1 MKYKTIYVHEPDY
14 PQVLKFVY
22 PLCGV
27 IMVNLDAQPGA
38 NLIRLS
44 YSTFAALVSLPII

>member
-1 MKYKTIYVHEPDY
+1 MKYKAIYIHEPDY

-27 IMVNLDAQPGA
+27 IMVNLDAQLGA
-38 NLIRLS
+38 NLIRLF
-44 YSTFAALVSLPII
+44 YSTFFSASFFAKT

>member
-1 MKYKTIYVHEPDY
+1 MQYKTIYIHEPDY

-22 PLCGV
+22 PLCGI

-38 NLIRLS
+38 NLIRLF
-44 YSTFAALVSLPII
+44 YSTFFSASFFAKI

>member
-14 PQVLKFVY
+14 PHVLKFVY

-27 IMVNLDAQPGA
+27 IMVNLDARPGA
-38 NLIRLS
+38 NLIRLH
-44 YSTFAALVSLPII
+44 YSTLETASSSD